1 MKGGEKEGV
10 RERARER
17 EERHMDAGARNRR
30 PALQRIAEIYGK
42 ETTRGARLLE
52 HALQHLLH
60 RSRRPAA
67 PRTGGA
73 SSSWPA
79 SAAGRSRVEGV
90 VSALVLAGASLGAK
104 MGVVSQVLKNGGKMN
119 RMSNAGQ
126 QVTAILI

>member
-1 MKGGEKEGV
+1 MAK
-10 RERARER
+10 
-17 EERHMDAGARNRR
+17 RR
-30 PALQRIAEIYGK
+30 LE
-42 ETTRGARLLE
+42 GARLLE

-79 SAAGRSRVEGV
+79 SAAGRSRTAGRIWNRLEGV

-104 MGVVSQVLKNGGKMN
+104 MGVVSQVLKNGGKLN

-126 QVTAILI
+126 QVAAILI